1 MSRIKQG
8 QKSISDWLVTD
19 SGVHILFGDGY
30 RITYNPSTLYTLN
43 LRKMKDSQFR
53 FEEDIDS
60 EETALYI
67 QEKDCYL
74 ILDGDF
80 RKDYEACTTL
90 RQCLVVYRKYAPLY
104 KSKWSMDGKLL
115 E

>member
-1 MSRIKQG
+1 MPKTKH
-8 QKSISDWLVTD
+8 KSVSDWLVTD
-19 SGVHILFGDGY
+19 SGVHILFRDGY
-30 RITYNPSTLYTLN
+30 RITYNPSTLYTFN
-43 LRKMKDSQFR
+43 YRKMRDPAFQFN
-53 FEEDIDS
+53 EDVET
-60 EETALYI
+60 EETAIYI

-90 RQCLVVYRKYAPLY
+90 QQCLFIYQQYAPWY
-104 KSKWSMDGKLL
+104 RSKWSMDGKLL